1 VGTDFDHWKKPA
13 IKEVDGMEDK
23 SKLAAIAGVMA
34 YIKEE
39 EEAMCL
45 AVSQAPGG
53 AQVQAPAAPVKLWG
67 VSGRQAMMQY
77 RNLMQAKAFHG
88 YR

>member
-1 VGTDFDHWKKPA
+1 
-13 IKEVDGMEDK
+13 MEDK
-23 SKLAAIAGVMA
+23 SKIAAIAGVMA

-45 AVSQAPGG
+45 AATQAPAV
-53 AQVQAPAAPVKLWG
+53 AQVQAPPAPVKLWG
-67 VSGRQAMMQY
+67 ISGRQAMMQY
-77 RNLMQAKAFHG
+77 RNLMQVKAFHG

>member
-1 VGTDFDHWKKPA
+1 
-13 IKEVDGMEDK
+13 MEDK

-34 YIKEE
+34 YIREE

-45 AVSQAPGG
+45 AAAQAPGT
-53 AQVQAPAAPVKLWG
+53 AKTQAPPAPVKLWG
-67 VSGRQAMMQY
+67 VSGRQAQMQF

-88 YR
+88 FRH

>member
-1 VGTDFDHWKKPA
+1 
-13 IKEVDGMEDK
+13 MEDN

-45 AVSQAPGG
+45 GAMQGPIAERMPAPP
-53 AQVQAPAAPVKLWG
+53 APPKLWG
-67 VSGRQAMMQY
+67 VSGRQAMMQN
-77 RNLMQAKAFHG
+77 RNLMQAKAFH
-88 YR
+88 R

>member
-1 VGTDFDHWKKPA
+1 
-13 IKEVDGMEDK
+13 MEDK

-45 AVSQAPGG
+45 GAMQGPYAERMPAPP
-53 AQVQAPAAPVKLWG
+53 APPKLWG
-67 VSGRQAMMQY
+67 VSGRQAMMQN
-77 RNLMQAKAFHG
+77 RNLMQAKAFH
-88 YR
+88 R